1 MPSPQSLSELTVHN
15 QFPPQL
21 QYAGSALTS
30 NPASRMLNS
39 RKTSE
44 EQAMSSSQIQNRMSA
59 AMLSDLLDSR
69 KDVASLAELQKLS
82 KTYAIDPSLLQTLAR
97 VVNSPSIGERTT
109 VRSVED
115 GEEKVRSKVSSPMLP
130 SLAAVTPSWDSP
142 RNQALWVN
150 PPI

>member
-1 MPSPQSLSELTVHN
+1 
-15 QFPPQL
+15 
-21 QYAGSALTS
+21 
-30 NPASRMLNS
+30 
-39 RKTSE
+39 
-44 EQAMSSSQIQNRMSA
+44 
-59 AMLSDLLDSR
+59 MLSDLLDSR

-130 SLAAVTPSWDSP
+130 SLAAFTGLTSKSGIVGQPADLMYALVTAFIWRLSTWNDIIPS
-142 RNQALWVN
+142 
-150 PPI
+150 